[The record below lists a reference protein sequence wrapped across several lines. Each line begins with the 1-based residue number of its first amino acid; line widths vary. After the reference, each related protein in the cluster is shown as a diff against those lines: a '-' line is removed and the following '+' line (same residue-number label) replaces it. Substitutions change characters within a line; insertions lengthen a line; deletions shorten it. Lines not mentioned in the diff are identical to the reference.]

1 MATYLIIDN
10 SGKSFEYDKT
20 NLALAL
26 DAYIEEQVKFEEGFN
41 LSKSTWTSVKSN
53 LSNSITIPNRV
64 TVINGFC
71 KRDKFKIKKI
81 FSGCVLEYSS

>member
-10 SGKSFEYDKT
+10 SDKSFVYDKT

-26 DAYIEEQVKFEEGFN
+26 DAYIKEQVKFEDGFN
-41 LSKSTWTSVKSN
+41 LSESTWLSVKNN
-53 LSNSITIPNRV
+53 LSSSITIPNRV
-64 TVINGFC
+64 AVINGFC

-81 FSGCVLEYSS
+81 FSGCVSEYSS